1 MTMKNWNTPKLGRIK
16 NVLLNLIN
24 NDQTGFMKGRFIGE
38 NVRVIN
44 SVVCFGKESN
54 IPGLLLC

>member
-1 MTMKNWNTPKLGRIK
+1 MTIKNWNTPKLGRIK
-16 NVLLNLIN
+16 NALLNLTN

-44 SVVCFGKESN
+44 SVVWFGKESN
-54 IPGLLLC
+54 ILGLLLC